1 MGLTSYIQK
10 AICEMVI
17 VNQDEVQKCLAAQ
30 KAGLYSEVL
39 ERMERGM
46 ALRFGPGEWQM
57 RTPLPLYF
65 LGKYNRGKKTVSV
78 RKVGQDWLVVNL

>member
-1 MGLTSYIQK
+1 MQ
-10 AICEMVI
+10 VI
-17 VNQDEVQKCLAAQ
+17 ERDEVQKCLAAQ

-39 ERMERGM
+39 ERMEQGM

-65 LGKYNRGKKTVSV
+65 LGKYNRGRKTVSV
-78 RKVGQDWLVVNL
+78 RKVGQDWLVVKL